1 MQNEYDSE
9 QKPMLTQVCKRCGET
24 KPLADFR
31 YKLTRAQMKAQGY
44 VGKVL
49 VTGEGK
55 VCKVCRP
62 PKKPRSRLTRK
73 ELITRA
79 SSGDI
84 HPFVAQSLIAKK
96 KADANALRKR
106 ARIERWH
113 EVWVQEWER
122 ILTPLRDHLR
132 KTGQVKRLAL
142 KTGRKAKAK
151 FLETYTSALRKE
163 LAHWTLNYKTQRRPP
178 TYARWEEY
186 IPVDVQVLIKQAWEE
201 MPLDERVRMNT
212 VPVMVK
218 YRYDPQGNAYKRSH
232 LDNLKG
238 RLKEVS
244 NASNALADV
253 PRLAPIP
260 RGAEPRV
267 LPQNR
272 LQPHKEREVNTRPI
286 GDWSDM

>member
-84 HPFVAQSLIAKK
+84 HPFIAQSIITERKNSRRAKQKAGRKEGWVRLWKEQHK
-96 KADANALRKR
+96 KVMAGLLVEIHRVTGQARYALTARQLNRHKFFTTYLGELKRLHARVWLRFREHPSEPKYNCWQEYADIDMQALVR
-106 ARIERWH
+106 A
-113 EVWVQEWER
+113 EWEALP
-122 ILTPLRDHLR
+122 LTDKVSVRVP
-132 KTGQVKRLAL
+132 A
-142 KTGRKAKAK
+142 
-151 FLETYTSALRKE
+151 
-163 LAHWTLNYKTQRRPP
+163 
-178 TYARWEEY
+178 
-186 IPVDVQVLIKQAWEE
+186 LIKHRF
-201 MPLDERVRMNT
+201 D
-212 VPVMVK
+212 PVV
-218 YRYDPQGNAYKRSH
+218 NAY
-232 LDNLKG
+232 
-238 RLKEVS
+238 
-244 NASNALADV
+244 
-253 PRLAPIP
+253 
-260 RGAEPRV
+260 
-267 LPQNR
+267 
-272 LQPHKEREVNTRPI
+272 TRPTRASPAERLTQ
-286 GDWSDM
+286 GG